1 VGAVASAAAPAA
13 RCCTGFAI
21 RPAPRRA
28 NGRSRNA
35 ANCGLVWLYPPA
47 TAADLARAYESYY
60 THVAPTDAR
69 ALGGW
74 RAAVLRTEFGYDT
87 ARPPANGGGW
97 QPGARLLRRF
107 GLIRDSAGAEVMYL
121 RAHPDGRLLDVGCG
135 SGSYLSLMRGLGWQV
150 TGVEPDAAAVSR
162 ADPEIR
168 PFLHVGT
175 LEQAGFDAHSFDAI
189 TLHHVIEHVPDPVA
203 TLRECGRLL
212 AHGGRLV
219 ALTPNS
225 EALGRWF
232 FRRRWLHWDP
242 PRHLHVFTRRSLA
255 EAARLAG
262 LRQPTVRTTA
272 RGARWAWRASRSPIR
287 DLGPAV
293 RAKRGRHR
301 VPVPGTCAAPVRGR
315 RGTRTGSRRRLV
327 RWHAGGHRTGS
338 RELRR
343 SARLAK
349 AATQSDES
357 DYGILRSA
365 SAVRPCR

>member
-1 VGAVASAAAPAA
+1 VGAGGFGGSCRICGGAGSALLHGLRDPAGAAPGEWALA
-13 RCCTGFAI
+13 QCG
-21 RPAPRRA
+21 
-28 NGRSRNA
+28 
-35 ANCGLVWLYPPA
+35 NCGLVWLYPPA

-60 THVAPTDAR
+60 THVGPTDAR

-287 DLGPAV
+287 QSRPG
-293 RAKRGRHR
+293 RARGVDAIAFQCLEHALLRFG
-301 VPVPGTCAAPVRGR
+301 VGEE
-315 RGTRTGSRRRLV
+315 LV
-327 RWHAGGHRTGS
+327 LEAG
-338 RELRR
+338 
-343 SARLAK
+343 A
-349 AATQSDES
+349 D
-357 DYGILRSA
+357 
-365 SAVRPCR
+365 